1 MTLLA
6 LTFKAH
12 TGIRMAEVGEALL
25 ALAGLALL
33 LGGMTPFG
41 KRIGQTLG
49 GLGLLLGGILLV
61 LATRWGHFH

>member
-6 LTFKAH
+6 LVFKAH
-12 TGIRMAEVGEALL
+12 SGIRLAEVGEALL
-25 ALAGLALL
+25 ALGGIALL

-41 KRIGQTLG
+41 KRAGQTLG
-49 GLGLLLGGILLV
+49 GLGIAIGGVLLV

>member
-6 LTFKAH
+6 LVLRTH
-12 TGIRMAEVGEALL
+12 TGIRVAEVGEALI

-41 KRIGQTLG
+41 KRIGQTFG
-49 GLGLLLGGILLV
+49 GLALLVGGILLV
-61 LATRWGHFH
+61 VSTRWGHFH